1 MDENVKMILDEAED
15 LMKKSLVHLES
26 ELNKIRAGK
35 ANPVMLDGLR
45 AEYYGAPTPL
55 NQLASISAQDARML
69 VIQPFDK
76 KSIAAIERSIK
87 EANLG
92 FNPQNDGIVIRI
104 PVPIASEERRRQL
117 VKQAR
122 DEGENAK
129 IAMRNVRRDHNDM
142 IKKLKDEKVSEDEI
156 KTGEAKM
163 QDITNAYIA
172 KVEEVLKK
180 KEAEIMTI

>member
-1 MDENVKMILDEAED
+1 MILEEAED
-15 LMKKSLVHLES
+15 LMKKSLIHLES
-26 ELNKIRAGK
+26 ELHKIRAGK
-35 ANPVMLDGLR
+35 ANPVMLDGVR
-45 AEYYGAPTPL
+45 AEYYGALTPL
-55 NQLASISAQDARML
+55 NQLATISAQDARML

-76 KSIAAIERSIK
+76 KSIAIIERAIK

-122 DEGENAK
+122 DAGEDAK

-142 IKKLKDEKVSEDEI
+142 IKKLKEEKVSEDQI

-163 QDITNAYIA
+163 QDITNAFIA
-172 KVEEVLKK
+172 KVEDVLKK

>member
-1 MDENVKMILDEAED
+1 MILDEAED
-15 LMKKSLVHLES
+15 LMKKSLIHLEA
-26 ELNKIRAGK
+26 ELHKIRAGK

-45 AEYYGAPTPL
+45 ADYYGAPTPL
-55 NQLASISAQDARML
+55 NQLATITAQDARML

-76 KSIAAIERSIK
+76 KSINAIERSIK

-142 IKKLKDEKVSEDEI
+142 IKKLKEEKVSEDQI
-156 KTGEAKM
+156 KTGETKM
-163 QDITNAYIA
+163 QDITNAFIA